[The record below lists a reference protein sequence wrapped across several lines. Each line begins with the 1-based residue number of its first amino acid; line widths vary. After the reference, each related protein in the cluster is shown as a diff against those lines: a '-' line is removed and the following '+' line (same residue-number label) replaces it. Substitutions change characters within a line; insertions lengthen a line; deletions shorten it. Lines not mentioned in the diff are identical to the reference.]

1 MTSLVGTRG
10 RKSRSR
16 SSESRERTGS
26 FFFPKSTFASARL
39 YPEAH
44 HHNRSSSLCSPR
56 SLPSNDIAA
65 HYVGA
70 NTHSPSGGRSSSP
83 HPGGLPRPT
92 RTLPRGNRGI
102 KLEPDGVLQKRGRM
116 YAWSPMV
123 VEDLYG
129 NPYGYGDEL
138 RSKEREEEV
147 KAKKR
152 FKMALHFVLPAAA
165 MEAGQPLKGDELKLE
180 DEDSH
185 KKKKRKTNVP
195 PHLRSPS
202 PVPKREEIIE
212 SLSRLGTG
220 PEAGGQAINQEETV
234 IGTTYLDLA
243 TSPAVRY
250 TLGVANKERAL
261 MRTVDD
267 LIDGETGLKGVLSRL
282 QSALEVA
289 GREPSRLFETKQHRE
304 KHVRTLTPD
313 KEVLD
318 EIKDGAQAMTDV
330 QEGGPSAIGVESA
343 VGQDTVASNGAGA
356 VDASASATITDVK
369 MEVEDE
375 VKPKS
380 NPASRQ
386 PSLIS
391 AKPALDSSF
400 LFGSGEPFFVPPGS
414 MVTYEPVDPK
424 SQDPDVLDVYP
435 ETELSPL
442 QKLFVTQ
449 TGLTTTIGPSPNDP
463 RLHLPLTHPG
473 YPHTTCVRLTP
484 ETQKQSVICAMDK
497 IKELASDCQEY
508 VRRLE
513 EIRERLANVG
523 RARRKVWQIVRERAV
538 IANDGEVGDGEADIE
553 TMRLRAEAEHAISG
567 TQVETRRRRGVA
579 TAVASA
585 VAS

>member
-1 MTSLVGTRG
+1 
-10 RKSRSR
+10 
-16 SSESRERTGS
+16 
-26 FFFPKSTFASARL
+26 
-39 YPEAH
+39 
-44 HHNRSSSLCSPR
+44 
-56 SLPSNDIAA
+56 
-65 HYVGA
+65 
-70 NTHSPSGGRSSSP
+70 
-83 HPGGLPRPT
+83 
-92 RTLPRGNRGI
+92 
-102 KLEPDGVLQKRGRM
+102 M

-138 RSKEREEEV
+138 RSKEREEEA

-165 MEAGQPLKGDELKLE
+165 IEAGQPLKGDELKLE
-180 DEDSH
+180 EDDLH
-185 KKKKRKTNVP
+185 KKKKRKTTAP

-202 PVPKREEIIE
+202 PVPKREEIVE
-212 SLSRLGTG
+212 SLSRLGAG
-220 PEAGGQAINQEETV
+220 PGAQAIHQDETV
-234 IGTTYLDLA
+234 IGMTYLDLA

-289 GREPSRLFETKQHRE
+289 GREPSRLFETKQPRE
-304 KHVRTLTPD
+304 RPTRASTPD

-318 EIKDGAQAMTDV
+318 EVRDGAQAGEMG
-330 QEGGPSAIGVESA
+330 QQNGEASAIVVDSVIDTDGAPPA
-343 VGQDTVASNGAGA
+343 VSEVTDATVPPVAP
-356 VDASASATITDVK
+356 DVK
-369 MEVEDE
+369 MEVEE
-375 VKPKS
+375 EAKPKS
-380 NPASRQ
+380 TQASRQ
-386 PSLIS
+386 PSMVPV
-391 AKPALDSSF
+391 KPALDSSF

-414 MVTYEPVDPK
+414 MVSYEPVDPK

>member
-1 MTSLVGTRG
+1 
-10 RKSRSR
+10 
-16 SSESRERTGS
+16 
-26 FFFPKSTFASARL
+26 
-39 YPEAH
+39 
-44 HHNRSSSLCSPR
+44 
-56 SLPSNDIAA
+56 
-65 HYVGA
+65 
-70 NTHSPSGGRSSSP
+70 
-83 HPGGLPRPT
+83 
-92 RTLPRGNRGI
+92 
-102 KLEPDGVLQKRGRM
+102 M

-138 RSKEREEEV
+138 RSKEREEEA

-152 FKMALHFVLPAAA
+152 FRMALHFVLPAAA
-165 MEAGQPLKGDELKLE
+165 IEAGQPLKGDEVKLDE
-180 DEDSH
+180 DELH
-185 KKKKRKTNVP
+185 KKKKRKTSAP
-195 PHLRSPS
+195 SHLRSPS

-212 SLSRLGTG
+212 SLSRLGAG
-220 PEAGGQAINQEETV
+220 PGAQTVNQDETI
-234 IGTTYLDLA
+234 IGMTYLDLA
-243 TSPAVRY
+243 TSPAVKY

-289 GREPSRLFETKQHRE
+289 GREPSRLFETKLPRE
-304 KHVRTLTPD
+304 RPTRTSTPD
-313 KEVLD
+313 NEVLD
-318 EIKDGAQAMTDV
+318 EVRDGAQAVDEAQAGDEEVVVGT
-330 QEGGPSAIGVESA
+330 ESA
-343 VGQDTVASNGAGA
+343 AVNKEATVPVATEAIDTPKVPTLAP
-356 VDASASATITDVK
+356 DVK
-369 MEVEDE
+369 MEVDED

-386 PSLIS
+386 PSVVPV
-391 AKPALDSSF
+391 KPALDSSF

-414 MVTYEPVDPK
+414 MVTYEPADPR
-424 SQDPDVLDVYP
+424 SQDMEILDVYP
-435 ETELSPL
+435 DTELSPL
-442 QKLFVTQ
+442 QKLFVTPS
-449 TGLTTTIGPSPNDP
+449 GLTTTIGPSPNDP
-463 RLHLPLTHPG
+463 RLHLPLTHSH
-473 YPHTTCVRLTP
+473 YPHTTTVRLTP